1 MTKEQPGANSLSD
14 LMLEYFRRLDYIND
28 EAEKAAKVV
37 GQDKRELGTE
47 FAGRTG
53 KKKKFLTKEY
63 AKHRRELK
71 EARARETM
79 APADLQELEAIE
91 AAIEGFSGLELI
103 DHKLEQVRA
112 AKKQATQAAQ

>member
-1 MTKEQPGANSLSD
+1 MTKEQPGANALPD
-14 LMLEYFRRLDYIND
+14 MMLEYFRRMDYIND

-37 GQDKRELGTE
+37 GEDKRDLGTE
-47 FAGRTG
+47 FASKTG
-53 KKKKFLTKEY
+53 KKKKFLTAKY
-63 AKHRRELK
+63 AEHRRELK
-71 EARARETM
+71 AARKRETM

-112 AKKQATQAAQ
+112 AKASLQH